1 MNTLKQ
7 VKIKLM
13 VNASVAEPE
22 LEPKY
27 VELKHVELKL
37 FWGSRAG
44 AVISYR
50 YFGSCSTGSGADI
63 IFLIKFYYTFVS
75 LEDARINQN

>member
-22 LEPKY
+22 LEPKH

-44 AVISYR
+44 AVIS

>member
-13 VNASVAEPE
+13 VYASVAEPE
-22 LEPKY
+22 LEPKH
-27 VELKHVELKL
+27 VEPKHVELKL

-44 AVISYR
+44 AVISY
-50 YFGSCSTGSGADI
+50 FGSCSTGFGADI
-63 IFLIKFYYTFVS
+63 IFLIKFYFTFVS

>member
-44 AVISYR
+44 AVISY
-50 YFGSCSTGSGADI
+50 FGSCSTGSGADI